1 MKMAKPN
8 FEGLIPL
15 FEANEEFSLT
25 ESQYQRSVG
34 KALPKD
40 GYYLKNK
47 SALAK
52 EAKKHGYYV
61 EVKERTVCLKKIV

>member
-1 MKMAKPN
+1 MAKLN
-8 FEGLIPL
+8 FERLVPL

-34 KALPKD
+34 KTLPKD

-61 EVKERTVCLKKIV
+61 EVKERTVCLKKVV